1 MTWRLAT
8 KRDCGILAELNH
20 QLIADEGHRNSMN
33 VPELQGRMRNWL
45 EEAYEAVLFEVGGE
59 VAAYA
64 LYRSKAG
71 EIYLRHFFVVRH
83 RRRQGIG
90 RQAMA
95 LLRQSIW
102 PKAQRLTVSVLAH
115 NEAGLGFWRAMG
127 YRDYCLTLEIMPAE
141 NRKTTG
147 LQE

>member
-8 KRDCGILAELNH
+8 KRDCRMLAELNH
-20 QLIADEGHRNSMN
+20 QLIADELHRNQMS
-33 VPELQGRMRNWL
+33 VAELEARMKNWL
-45 EEAYEAVLFEVGGE
+45 DEAYEAALFEAGGE

-64 LYRSKAG
+64 LYRVQTG

-95 LLRQSIW
+95 LLRGHIW
-102 PKAQRLTVSVLAH
+102 PKAERLTVSVLVH
-115 NEAGLGFWRAMG
+115 NHAAVNFWRAMG
-127 YRDYCLTLEIMPAE
+127 YQDYCLTLEIMCPPGAQ
-141 NRKTTG
+141 K
-147 LQE
+147 

>member
-8 KRDCGILAELNH
+8 KRDRRILAELNL
-20 QLIADEGHRNSMN
+20 QLIADEGHRNQMN
-33 VPELQGRMRNWL
+33 VSELEERMKNWL
-45 EEAYEAVLFEVGGE
+45 DEAYEAALFEVGGE

-64 LYRSKAG
+64 LYRVQTG

-95 LLRQSIW
+95 LLRGHIW
-102 PKAQRLTVSVLAH
+102 PKAERLTVSVLTQ
-115 NEAGLGFWRAMG
+115 NQAGVDFWRAMG
-127 YRDYCLTLEIMPAE
+127 YRDYCLTLEIMCQAGAPV
-141 NRKTTG
+141 
-147 LQE
+147 

>member
-8 KRDCGILAELNH
+8 KRDCKLLAELNH
-20 QLIADEGHRNSMN
+20 QLIVDEGHRNQMT
-33 VPELQGRMRNWL
+33 VPELEGRMKDWL
-45 EEAYEAVLFEVGGE
+45 DEAYEAVLFEVGGE

-64 LYRSKAG
+64 LHRNQAG

-95 LLRQSIW
+95 LLRGQIW
-102 PKAQRLTVSVLAH
+102 PKGQRLTVSVLTH
-115 NEAGLGFWRAMG
+115 NEAGLKFWRAMG
-127 YRDYCLTLEIMPAE
+127 YRDYCLTMEIPRPDAAHH
-141 NRKTTG
+141 
-147 LQE
+147 

>member
-8 KRDCGILAELNH
+8 KRDCRLLAELNH
-20 QLIADEGHRNSMN
+20 QLIVDEGHRNTMN
-33 VPELQGRMRNWL
+33 VAELEARLKNWL
-45 EEAYEAVLFEVGGE
+45 DEAYEVALVEVGGE

-64 LYRSKAG
+64 LYRVQTG

-95 LLRQSIW
+95 LLRGHIW
-102 PKAQRLTVSVLAH
+102 PRAERLTVSVLTH
-115 NEAGLGFWRAMG
+115 NQAALDFWRAMG
-127 YRDYCLTLEIMPAE
+127 YRDYCLTLEILRQPGAHE
-141 NRKTTG
+141 
-147 LQE
+147 

>member
-8 KRDCGILAELNH
+8 KRDCRILAELNQ
-20 QLIADEGHRNSMN
+20 QLIADELHRNRMN
-33 VPELQGRMRNWL
+33 VAELEERMKNWL
-45 EEAYEAVLFEVGGE
+45 DEAYEAVVFEVGGE

-64 LYRSKAG
+64 LYRAQAG
-71 EIYLRHFFVVRH
+71 ESYLRHFFVLRH

-95 LLRQSIW
+95 LLRGHIW

-115 NEAGLGFWRAMG
+115 NQAGVNFWRAMG
-127 YRDYCLTLEIMPAE
+127 YRDYCLTLEILCQPGEQA
-141 NRKTTG
+141 
-147 LQE
+147 